1 MEIELDVKQLADSIK
16 EELFAPEKVWDN
28 YIPIVD
34 GEEGFTAY
42 LSNEVI
48 EPAAF
53 NELCDHIS
61 KTTADDVVTLKINN
75 GGGDISSAFMLID
88 AIKSSA
94 ATVNVELSGTVA
106 SAATMI
112 ALSANSIK
120 ISPFCSFMIHNYSGG
135 MAGKGNELKARQKH
149 IDSHL
154 ELVFESIYADLLTE
168 EEVVSVIDGTDIWL
182 SGTEVVER
190 LDNAC
195 LTW

>member
-1 MEIELDVKQLADSIK
+1 MEIQVDVKQLAEAVK
-16 EELFAPEKVWDN
+16 EELFTSPKVWED
-28 YIPIVD
+28 YIPIVKTD
-34 GEEGFTAY
+34 QGFTAY

-53 NELCDHIS
+53 NELCDCVAKATEEDLII
-61 KTTADDVVTLKINN
+61 LKINN

-88 AIKSSA
+88 SIKASP
-94 ATVNVELSGTVA
+94 ATVQVELSGTVA

-112 ALSANSIK
+112 ALAVESMTV
-120 ISPFCSFMIHNYSGG
+120 SPFCSFMVHNYSGG

-154 ELVFESIYADLLTE
+154 ELVFESIYVDLLTPE
-168 EEVVSVIDGTDIWL
+168 EIVSVIDGTDIWL
-182 SGTEVVER
+182 SGTEVVDR
-190 LDNAC
+190 LDRAC